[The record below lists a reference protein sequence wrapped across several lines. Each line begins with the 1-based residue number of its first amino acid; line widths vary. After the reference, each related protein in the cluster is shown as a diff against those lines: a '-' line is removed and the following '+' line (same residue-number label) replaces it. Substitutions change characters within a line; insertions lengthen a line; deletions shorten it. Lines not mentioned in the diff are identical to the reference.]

1 MALGERARA
10 IAGPPLGACQN
21 RRIVDRDLSP
31 SDTVMT
37 SELAVQEPG
46 RGSADDLR
54 GYLSGLEPDRR
65 VTDWGRSERLEGLVD
80 RTLYEFLYRCWFR
93 AEVQG
98 VENVPSDGG
107 ALLVASQGAA
117 VWTGGPMIAKALQEC
132 SRQPRPVHLLI
143 DAPLQAI
150 PGLGMLCTKLGAI
163 PNHPA
168 NVHRLLFD
176 ERQLV
181 LAFPEPAQAAGNASP
196 EHGGRRG
203 REGEGASVI
212 DAAARAGAPIVP
224 VAVLGAEAAS
234 PLFAPIDRI
243 RRLTRLPQVPLSS
256 GLPLP
261 AKFRI
266 RFLAPLVTAELGWD
280 ASDGAAVQALEQD
293 VRARIHANLIEM
305 DAERRS
311 VWLG

>member
-1 MALGERARA
+1 
-10 IAGPPLGACQN
+10 
-21 RRIVDRDLSP
+21 VDRDLTP
-31 SDTVMT
+31 SDAGVT
-37 SELAVQEPG
+37 SELAVREPG
-46 RGSADDLR
+46 RRSGDDLR
-54 GYLSGLEPDRR
+54 GYLPGLEPDRR
-65 VTDWGRSERLEGLVD
+65 VTDWGRSERLEEVVD
-80 RTLYEFLYRCWFR
+80 RTLFAFLYRYWFR

-98 VENVPSDGG
+98 VENVPGAGG

-117 VWTGGPMIAKALQEC
+117 VWTGGPMIAKALRER

-163 PNHPA
+163 PDHPA

-181 LAFPEPAQAAGNASP
+181 LAFPEPAQGAGNAPP
-196 EHGGRRG
+196 ESGGRRSL
-203 REGEGASVI
+203 EGASLI
-212 DAAARAGAPIVP
+212 DVAVRAGAPIVP
-224 VAVLGAEAAS
+224 IAVLGAEAAS

-243 RRLTRLPQVPLSS
+243 RRMTRLPQVPLSS

-266 RFLAPLVTAELGWD
+266 RFLAPLITAEWGRD
-280 ASDGAAVQALEQD
+280 AADARTVQALEQE
-293 VRARIHANLIEM
+293 VRALIHANLVEM

>member
-1 MALGERARA
+1 
-10 IAGPPLGACQN
+10 
-21 RRIVDRDLSP
+21 V
-31 SDTVMT
+31 T
-37 SELAVQEPG
+37 SELAVREPG
-46 RGSADDLR
+46 SRSAGDLR
-54 GYLSGLEPDRR
+54 GYLPGLELDRR

-80 RTLYEFLYRCWFR
+80 RTLFDFLYRFWFR

-98 VENVPSDGG
+98 VENVPGAGG

-117 VWTGGPMIAKALQEC
+117 VWTGGPMIAKAVRER
-132 SRQPRPVHLLI
+132 SRQPRPVHLLV

-163 PNHPA
+163 PDHPA

-181 LAFPEPAQAAGNASP
+181 LAFPGPPQGAGNASP
-196 EHGGRRG
+196 ERGGPRRLEDAG
-203 REGEGASVI
+203 VI
-212 DAAARAGAPIVP
+212 EVAVRAGVPIVP
-224 VAVLGAEAAS
+224 IAVLGAEAAS

-266 RFLAPLVTAELGWD
+266 RFLAPLVTAGLGRD
-280 ASDGAAVQALEQD
+280 AADAATAPSLGQQ
-293 VRARIHANLIEM
+293 VRALIHATLVEM